1 MVIPGQGRSSRAE
14 VAATVAQRPWPNG
27 LAVGDDRTDVVPREP
42 GALKMIVTLVS
53 VLAIGFAAILV
64 SATVLGLV
72 LRYQTR
78 RDGPEPESD
87 DWGGGNLPIPPRV
100 PPGSGDGEPFWWPD
114 FEREFADY
122 VVRSRAGSR
131 RS

>member
-78 RDGPEPESD
+78 RDGPEP
-87 DWGGGNLPIPPRV
+87 
-100 PPGSGDGEPFWWPD
+100 PGSGDGEPFWWPD